1 MQKLKEL
8 IPTYY
13 DFPEKGIA
21 FKDILEVLQD
31 PIVFKEIVKK
41 MSASKFIENSEA
53 IIAIDARGFIF
64 GAAISLYTSKP
75 IVFARKP
82 GKLPGDLLEGDYKLE
97 YGKNSLSIQKKAID
111 RFRSFVIIDD
121 LIATGGTVMCVGSLL
136 KKYKK
141 QVVGILT
148 VVELVDLKAR
158 GKLKFPLES
167 LISI

>member
-75 IVFARKP
+75 IVF
-82 GKLPGDLLEGDYKLE
+82 
-97 YGKNSLSIQKKAID
+97 
-111 RFRSFVIIDD
+111 
-121 LIATGGTVMCVGSLL
+121 TW
-136 KKYKK
+136 
-141 QVVGILT
+141 
-148 VVELVDLKAR
+148 
-158 GKLKFPLES
+158 
-167 LISI
+167 